1 MYYRFSFP
9 CKQVRLLYK
18 KVKLWWNN
26 NTGRTQGFLQWKRK
40 KLTRAWRWISCSQG
54 HREHCHG
61 MPPRLQPAHHHPP
74 EGSSFQHLGSTNV
87 RPNVRLWWQR
97 TWEFNDQLR
106 SVIDQKPENDI
117 LVVQGDWN
125 SKVGKD
131 ALWKLARHLQTPPQ
145 WRNKGE
151 RAKTPGVY
159 HF

>member
-1 MYYRFSFP
+1 MYHRCSFP
-9 CKQVRLLYK
+9 CKQVHSLYK
-18 KVKLWWNN
+18 KIETLVKQQRED
-26 NTGRTQGFLQWKRK
+26 TRFSSVEK
-40 KLTRAWRWISCSQG
+40 KLTRAWRWISCLQG